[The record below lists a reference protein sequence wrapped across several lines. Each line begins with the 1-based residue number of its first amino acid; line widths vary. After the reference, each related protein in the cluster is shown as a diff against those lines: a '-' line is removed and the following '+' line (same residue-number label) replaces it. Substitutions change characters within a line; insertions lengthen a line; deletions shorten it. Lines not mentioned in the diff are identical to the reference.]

1 MAQKTPIKAEDASE
15 TSTPFKPGSC
25 SICKSPTVE
34 ALHPFCSRRCANVD
48 LARWLG
54 GGYVIADA
62 GQDGDEDDDQIV
74 RPTGSNSSE
83 DE

>member
-1 MAQKTPIKAEDASE
+1 MAQKTPIKAQAERAASQ
-15 TSTPFKPGSC
+15 PFKAGRC
-25 SICKSPTVE
+25 SICKSPTDE
-34 ALHPFCSRRCANVD
+34 ALHPFCSPRCANVD

-74 RPTGSNSSE
+74 RPAGGNANE
-83 DE
+83 DD